1 MDAGTPI
8 GVEQLCGLGIGGA
21 RSPDPQADV
30 LRVTGGQIHVGREV
44 RVTGDR
50 SGFTLIE
57 LIVATAIATLVGG
70 TIVTVLTRQQTFY
83 SAAGEMLA
91 VRSELRD
98 AANILVSDIRGA
110 AVATYG
116 LPLMT
121 DSAIEMVTAI
131 GSSVL
136 CAGPSGANV
145 ALPPSGL
152 ANGNTL
158 TSFLATPDD
167 DDVMTLYGSPLNAL
181 DSGSWETSRV
191 TSFSTRSVASACP
204 ASSGFTGSADVTG
217 RAYSVTLAESPTAA
231 VRKGAPVRFLRRV
244 RYSLYRSSDAK
255 WYLGYRRC
263 RMFPP
268 ASCDA
273 VQPVSGPYNGYSSGS
288 GSGLS
293 FRYYDAAGAELVSG
307 ASGIDVSRVDIVLR
321 GATARGVSLTGDA
334 QQVYRDSAVVTVSP
348 RNRLR

>member
-1 MDAGTPI
+1 MRLT
-8 GVEQLCGLGIGGA
+8 GV
-21 RSPDPQADV
+21 
-30 LRVTGGQIHVGREV
+30 TK
-44 RVTGDR
+44 
-50 SGFTLIE
+50 GFTLVE

-70 TIVTVLTRQQTFY
+70 TIVMSLTRQQRFY
-83 SAAGEMLA
+83 STAGEMLA

-98 AANILVSDIRGA
+98 AANVLVSDIRGA

-136 CAGPSGANV
+136 CADPSGATL
-145 ALPPSGL
+145 ALPPSGP
-152 ANGNTL
+152 ASGNTL

-167 DDVMTLYGSPLNAL
+167 DDVVTLYGNPFNSQDA
-181 DSGSWETSRV
+181 GSWEAIRLV
-191 TSFSTRSVASACP
+191 SFATRSVSSACP
-204 ASSGFTGSADVTG
+204 SSGFNDSADLTG
-217 RAYSVTLAESPTAA
+217 RAYSVTLVESPTAA
-231 VRKGAPVRFLRRV
+231 VRMGAPVRFLRRV

-263 RMFPP
+263 RMFAPS
-268 ASCDA
+268 SCDV

-288 GSGLS
+288 GGGLS
-293 FRYYDAAGAELVSG
+293 FRYYGATGVEVVAGTGV
-307 ASGIDVSRVDIVLR
+307 DVSRVDIVLR
-321 GATARGVSLTGDA
+321 GATARSVSLTGDR
-334 QQVYRDSAVVTVSP
+334 QKVYRDSAVVSVSP